1 MIENRKILKILII
14 IIVIMSGLEFL
25 IGLIDMDNSV
35 IQALSNIVLGILT
48 SSIVSAIMTFV
59 TYKYKYDELKE
70 NLIKNLLEIY
80 SKLVIFKCCYKEYEN
95 KNEKIIELQ
104 NKISEYIGIIHDIE
118 YDLVNKL
125 KLINRK
131 ETIVLFKFNDKAIK
145 EISKGFECKNEKIT
159 INAKGLN
166 NQKDF
171 IESYNKMLEKVRQ
184 YLDKF
189 CVKKYEVKYKLLKE
203 IDNKYEDITSES
215 TRKIKSSINAL

>member
-80 SKLVIFKCCYKEYEN
+80 
-95 KNEKIIELQ
+95 
-104 NKISEYIGIIHDIE
+104 
-118 YDLVNKL
+118 
-125 KLINRK
+125 
-131 ETIVLFKFNDKAIK
+131 
-145 EISKGFECKNEKIT
+145 
-159 INAKGLN
+159 
-166 NQKDF
+166 
-171 IESYNKMLEKVRQ
+171 
-184 YLDKF
+184 
-189 CVKKYEVKYKLLKE
+189 
-203 IDNKYEDITSES
+203 
-215 TRKIKSSINAL
+215 